1 MMTHFDLCLAWNW
14 EYDADFVALVQAAA
28 QEQAAS
34 LLQIV
39 PDNLGAMCEALDR
52 GEVTFGALLDR
63 ACDSDPQFMPIVRWA
78 QRHGAR
84 NLNPYANA
92 RRAWDKAAMHL
103 EFLSTGLLVPDAII
117 LPAYREQPDI
127 PPVDLT
133 PLGPSFSIKPA
144 CGGGGDG
151 VINHAESWEQV
162 LAARQQFP
170 HDKYLLQTLVVPI
183 QHGPHLAWF
192 RIIYCGGEVY
202 PCWWDVHTH
211 VYTPLYP
218 LAENNQV
225 AIELNE
231 LAADIAGICG
241 LELFSTEA
249 AFTADRQLIA
259 VDYVNDPI
267 DLRLQSKAAD
277 GVPDHIVQALANRLM
292 GLAAHNT

>member
-1 MMTHFDLCLAWNW
+1 MTHYDLCLAWNW
-14 EYDADFVALVQAAA
+14 EYDADFVVLVQAAA
-28 QEQAAS
+28 QERAAS
-34 LLQIV
+34 LLQIT
-39 PDNLGAMCEALDR
+39 PDNHSATCQALYR
-52 GEVTFGALLDR
+52 GELSFGTLLDR
-63 ACDSDPQFMPIVRWA
+63 ASDSDAQFMPIVRWA
-78 QRHGAR
+78 QQHGAR
-84 NLNPYANA
+84 NLNPYPNA

-103 EFLSTGLLVPDAII
+103 EFLSAGLLVPDAII
-117 LPAYREQPDI
+117 LPAYRQQPDI

-133 PLGPSFSIKPA
+133 PLGPSFSIKPT

-151 VINHAESWEQV
+151 VINHANSWDQV
-162 LAARQQFP
+162 LVARQQFP
-170 HDKYLLQTLVVPI
+170 DDKYLLQTLVVPI

-211 VYTPLYP
+211 VYTPLHP
-218 LAENNQV
+218 LMEGDQV

-231 LAADIAGICG
+231 LAANIAEICG

-249 AFTADRQLIA
+249 AVTADGQLVA

-277 GVPDHIVQALANRLM
+277 GVPDHIVQDLARRLVS
-292 GLAAHNT
+292 LAAHNPR